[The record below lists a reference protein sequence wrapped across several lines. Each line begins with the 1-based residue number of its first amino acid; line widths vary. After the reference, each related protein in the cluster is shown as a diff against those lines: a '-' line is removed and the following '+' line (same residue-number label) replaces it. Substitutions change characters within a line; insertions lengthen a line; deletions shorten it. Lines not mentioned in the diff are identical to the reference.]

1 MAEIK
6 QDHFYGRG
14 SRDNM
19 IRVLN
24 CADGLSDI
32 TGCELSRGCTS
43 GVGLNLRCRTYFS
56 ELFACGRMNYI
67 T

>member
-32 TGCELSRGCTS
+32 NGCELSRGCTS
-43 GVGLNLRCRTYFS
+43 GVGLNLGAVRIFR
-56 ELFACGRMNYI
+56 NYLHVEE
-67 T
+67 